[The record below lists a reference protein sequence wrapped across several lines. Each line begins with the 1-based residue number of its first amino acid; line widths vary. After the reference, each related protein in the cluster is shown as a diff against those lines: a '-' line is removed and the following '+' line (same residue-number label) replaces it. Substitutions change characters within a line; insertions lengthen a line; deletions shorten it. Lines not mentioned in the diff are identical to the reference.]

1 MAGSHTVPSAR
12 EAGPLDGQ
20 PCSPSEVCRTG
31 KIRDRAPRG
40 GPTDDCRR
48 GGENDRAMS
57 RYPAVPDPRGEN
69 CLECPLRA
77 RQINTNRLFL
87 LFLASTRSLCDARAR
102 DFRDKAGSFLTR
114 GNMRVARPL
123 GPWLGSEFSKG
134 VEVDK

>member
-69 CLECPLRA
+69 CRECPLRA
-77 RQINTNRLFL
+77 RQINTNRSVLFP
-87 LFLASTRSLCDARAR
+87 LALTRSLCAARTRAVSGLIEAR
-102 DFRDKAGSFLTR
+102 REGKRWFVNAASLRTR
-114 GNMRVARPL
+114 VQLLLQKPPA
-123 GPWLGSEFSKG
+123 ST
-134 VEVDK
+134 